1 MEGLLS
7 TGPTPSSLLYKKDT
21 FSMSDKTGLGS
32 LIGEIRP
39 RLCLRTGP
47 IFVSIVLVSDCQ
59 ITGAAAS
66 VMALVRLIFSML

>member
-1 MEGLLS
+1 
-7 TGPTPSSLLYKKDT
+7 
-21 FSMSDKTGLGS
+21 MSDKTGLGS